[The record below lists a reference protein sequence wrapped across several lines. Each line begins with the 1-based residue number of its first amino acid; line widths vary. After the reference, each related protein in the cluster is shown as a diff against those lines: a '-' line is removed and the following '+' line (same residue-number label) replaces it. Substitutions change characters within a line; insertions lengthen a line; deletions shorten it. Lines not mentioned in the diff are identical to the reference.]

1 MQQDVLEGM
10 SVFVHVVE
18 SGSFSAAAQT
28 LNVSPSFISKQ
39 VSKLEDRL
47 GARLLNRSTRS
58 LSLTEVGQIYFA
70 KARDIVNSARD
81 IEGNIHSL
89 QSNPLGQL
97 KISVPMS
104 FGHLFLQ
111 PIISAYMQRYPQVDL
126 QIDFSSR
133 LVDLAGE
140 GFDVAI
146 RLGESKDSSLIS
158 RKLSDFK
165 MHTCATAEFWQ
176 KYPPVEHPTQ
186 LRQIP
191 AIKYHYQQA
200 PLMLEYSVNGKPL
213 YVDISAKAQCNHL
226 PLQLQLV
233 LDGIGFGR
241 LPTFI
246 AKPYLQSGVLQTV
259 LEEYEL
265 PSQGIYI
272 VYPHRHH
279 LSAKVRA
286 FVDLVYQSFNA

>member
-18 SGSFSAAAQT
+18 SGSFSSAAQV

-39 VSKLEDRL
+39 ISKLEDRL

-97 KISVPMS
+97 KVSVPLS

-111 PIISAYMQRYPQVDL
+111 PIISDYMQRYPQVDL

-158 RKLSDFK
+158 RKLTDFT
-165 MHTCATAEFWQ
+165 MHTCATVEFWQ
-176 KYPPVEHPTQ
+176 KYPPVHHPND

-200 PLMLEYSVNGKPL
+200 PLMFEYVANGKPL
-213 YVDISAKAQCNHL
+213 YVDIAAKAQCNHL

-233 LDGIGFGR
+233 LDGLGFGR

-246 AKPYLQSGVLQTV
+246 AEPFLQSGELQPV
-259 LEEYEL
+259 LEDFEL
-265 PSQGIYI
+265 PTQGVYI

-279 LSAKVRA
+279 LSAKVRE
-286 FVDLVYQSFNA
+286 FVDLVVQSFKP

>member
-1 MQQDVLEGM
+1 M
-10 SVFVHVVE
+10 
-18 SGSFSAAAQT
+18 
-28 LNVSPSFISKQ
+28 
-39 VSKLEDRL
+39 
-47 GARLLNRSTRS
+47 
-58 LSLTEVGQIYFA
+58 
-70 KARDIVNSARD
+70 
-81 IEGNIHSL
+81 
-89 QSNPLGQL
+89 PL
-97 KISVPMS
+97 S

-146 RLGESKDSSLIS
+146 RLGESRDSSLIS
-158 RKLSDFK
+158 RKLTDFK
-165 MHTCATAEFWQ
+165 MQTCATPEFWQ
-176 KYPPVEHPTQ
+176 WYPAVEHPTQ

-191 AIKYHYQQA
+191 AVKYHYQQA
-200 PLMLEYSVNGKPL
+200 PLMLEYAVNGKPL
-213 YVDISAKAQCNHL
+213 YVDIVAKAQCNHL

-246 AKPYLQSGVLQTV
+246 AEPHLQSGALQTV
-259 LEEYEL
+259 LEDFEL
-265 PSQGIYI
+265 PTQGVYI

-279 LSAKVRA
+279 LSAKVRE
-286 FVDLVYQSFNA
+286 FVDLVHHSFNA